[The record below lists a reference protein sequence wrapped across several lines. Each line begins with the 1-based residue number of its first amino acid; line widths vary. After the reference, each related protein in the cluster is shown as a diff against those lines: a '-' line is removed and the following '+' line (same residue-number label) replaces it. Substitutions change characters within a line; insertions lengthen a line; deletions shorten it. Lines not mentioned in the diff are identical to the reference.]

1 MFLDLELLKAVRK
14 AKGFTQEQMSELLG
28 WKTRKTYAQREN
40 GKIYIGAD
48 ELKKIMIILG
58 YLPNNA
64 FFFLERSPK
73 RTENSCFTTVKK
85 EDILVYF
92 NSD

>member
-64 FFFLERSPK
+64 FFFF
-73 RTENSCFTTVKK
+73 RTFSKENGK
-85 EDILVYF
+85 
-92 NSD
+92 